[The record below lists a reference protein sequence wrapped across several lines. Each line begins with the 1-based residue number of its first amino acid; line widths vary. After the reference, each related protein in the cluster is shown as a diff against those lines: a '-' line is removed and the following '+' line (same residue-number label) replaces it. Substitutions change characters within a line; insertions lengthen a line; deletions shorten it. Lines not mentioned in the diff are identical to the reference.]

1 MKYVTYRHA
10 YKNGRQHTTRKEWD
24 TLEAAMKYT
33 LRYTSE
39 NLIDLDCYAVTE
51 GGNSAFDIMIYSY
64 YAFTARNF
72 EFHFKDAYSFCKE
85 IEFKVTD
92 VVSYYEAE
100 AVLLELEE
108 NTNLEASRS
117 EAVKAALTAVKA
129 ALEAKAE
136 ELEIKY
142 AELPADVELSDEAQ
156 ALYTLDCNE
165 NPTSDNGGN
174 WGTVVK
180 LSEILC
186 DGADPFGWTGKPA
199 DTVAGEMLR
208 ALIWLNKSFREQG
221 EKIMSGYSGSNRSFQ
236 YLVDMAKGLE
246 RPTLS
251 MTLKNLTSVVDGND
265 VAYRVILRFIT
276 SEVLFL
282 LKDHLELMFEMN
294 EDRISKHKPKGKE
307 WEEYDAA

>member
-39 NLIDLDCYAVTE
+39 KLIDLDCYAVTE

-85 IEFKVTD
+85 IEFKVTG
-92 VVSYYEAE
+92 VASYYEAE

-117 EAVKAALTAVKA
+117 EAVKAAL
-129 ALEAKAE
+129 EAKAE

-142 AELPADVELSDEAQ
+142 AELPTDVELSDEAQ

-165 NPTSDNGGN
+165 NPIDTNGGN

-236 YLVDMAKGLE
+236 YLMDMAQELDY
-246 RPTLS
+246 THLS
-251 MTLKNLTSVVDGND
+251 QALNNLKPVVGDD
-265 VAYRVILRFIT
+265 VAYRILLRFVT
-276 SEVLFL
+276 SKLLFL
-282 LKDHLELMFEMN
+282 LKDHPELMFKKN
-294 EDRISKHKPKGKE
+294 QDLISKHKPKGKE

>member
-10 YKNGRQHTTRKEWD
+10 YKNGKLHSTRKEWD

-33 LRYTSE
+33 LRYTTE
-39 NLIDLDCYAVTE
+39 NLDHVNCYAE
-51 GGNSAFDIMIYSY
+51 GYISILNIPVYSY
-64 YAFTARNF
+64 YAIAGNF
-72 EFHFKDAYSFCKE
+72 EFVFKDAQSICKE
-85 IEFKVTD
+85 IEFQIVD
-92 VVSYYEAE
+92 VASYYEIKAI
-100 AVLLELEE
+100 LLELG
-108 NTNLEASRS
+108 NTSLEAPSS
-117 EAVKAALTAVKA
+117 ETVKA

-165 NPTSDNGGN
+165 NPIDTNGGN

-186 DGADPFGWTGKPA
+186 DGADPFGWAGKPA

-208 ALIWLNKSFREQG
+208 ALIWLTKSFKEQG

-236 YLVDMAKGLE
+236 YLMDMAQELDY
-246 RPTLS
+246 THLS
-251 MTLKNLTSVVDGND
+251 QALNSLKPVVGDD
-265 VAYRVILRFIT
+265 VAYRILLRFVT
-276 SEVLFL
+276 SKLLFL
-282 LKDHLELMFEMN
+282 LKDHPELMFKKN
-294 EDRISKHKPKGKE
+294 RDLISRHKPKGKE

>member
-33 LRYTSE
+33 LRYTTE
-39 NLIDLDCYAVTE
+39 NLHHVNCYAE
-51 GGNSAFDIMIYSY
+51 GYISILNIPVYSY
-64 YAFTARNF
+64 YAIAGNF
-72 EFHFKDAYSFCKE
+72 EFVFKDAQRICKE
-85 IEFKVTD
+85 IEFQIVD
-92 VVSYYEAE
+92 VASYYEIKAI
-100 AVLLELEE
+100 LLELG
-108 NTNLEASRS
+108 NTSLKAPSS
-117 EAVKAALTAVKA
+117 ETVKA

-165 NPTSDNGGN
+165 NPIDTNGGN

-236 YLVDMAKGLE
+236 YLMDMAQELDY
-246 RPTLS
+246 THLS
-251 MTLKNLTSVVDGND
+251 QALNNLKPVVGDD
-265 VAYRVILRFIT
+265 VAYRILLRFVT
-276 SEVLFL
+276 SKLLFL
-282 LKDHLELMFEMN
+282 LKDHLELMFKKN
-294 EDRISKHKPKGKE
+294 QDLISKHKPKGKE

>member
-39 NLIDLDCYAVTE
+39 KLIDLDCYAVTE

-85 IEFKVTD
+85 IEFKVTG
-92 VVSYYEAE
+92 VASYYEAE

-117 EAVKAALTAVKA
+117 EAVKA

-165 NPTSDNGGN
+165 NPIDTNGGN

-236 YLVDMAKGLE
+236 YLMDMAQELDY
-246 RPTLS
+246 THLS
-251 MTLKNLTSVVDGND
+251 QALNSLKPVVGDD
-265 VAYRVILRFIT
+265 VAYRILLRFVT
-276 SEVLFL
+276 SKLLFL
-282 LKDHLELMFEMN
+282 LKDHPELMFKKN
-294 EDRISKHKPKGKE
+294 QDLISKHKPKGKE

>member
-108 NTNLEASRS
+108 NTNLEA
-117 EAVKAALTAVKA
+117 VKAALTAVKA

-142 AELPADVELSDEAQ
+142 AEIPADVELSDEAQ

-165 NPTSDNGGN
+165 NPIDTNGGN

-208 ALIWLNKSFREQG
+208 ALIWLTKSFKEQG

-236 YLVDMAKGLE
+236 YLMDMAQELDY
-246 RPTLS
+246 THLS
-251 MTLKNLTSVVDGND
+251 QVLNSLKPVVGYD
-265 VAYRVILRFIT
+265 VAYRILLRFVT
-276 SEVLFL
+276 SKLLFL
-282 LKDHLELMFEMN
+282 LKDRPELMFKKN
-294 EDRISKHKPKGKE
+294 RDLISRHKPKGKE

>member
-39 NLIDLDCYAVTE
+39 NLMGLDCYAVTE

-92 VVSYYEAE
+92 VASYYEAE
-100 AVLLELEE
+100 AVLLEPEE

-117 EAVKAALTAVKA
+117 EAVKAAL
-129 ALEAKAE
+129 EAKAE
-136 ELEIKY
+136 EQEIKY

-165 NPTSDNGGN
+165 NPTPDNGGN

-186 DGADPFGWTGKPA
+186 DGVDPFGWTGKPA

-236 YLVDMAKGLE
+236 YLMDMAQELNATGLSQ
-246 RPTLS
+246 RLN
-251 MTLKNLTSVVDGND
+251 TLKDVVEID
-265 VAYRVILRFIT
+265 VAYRLALR
-276 SEVLFL
+276 L
-282 LKDHLELMFEMN
+282 
-294 EDRISKHKPKGKE
+294 
-307 WEEYDAA
+307 

>member
-39 NLIDLDCYAVTE
+39 KLIDLDCYAVTE

-85 IEFKVTD
+85 IEFKVTG
-92 VVSYYEAE
+92 VASYYEAE

-117 EAVKAALTAVKA
+117 EAVKAAL
-129 ALEAKAE
+129 EAKAE

-142 AELPADVELSDEAQ
+142 AELPTDVELSDEAQ

-165 NPTSDNGGN
+165 NPIDTNGGN

-236 YLVDMAKGLE
+236 YLMDMAQELDY
-246 RPTLS
+246 THLS
-251 MTLKNLTSVVDGND
+251 QALNSLKPVVGDD
-265 VAYRVILRFIT
+265 VAYRILLRFVT
-276 SEVLFL
+276 SKLLFL
-282 LKDHLELMFEMN
+282 LKDHPELMFKKN
-294 EDRISKHKPKGKE
+294 RDLISRHKPKGKE

>member
-10 YKNGRQHTTRKEWD
+10 YKNGKLHSTRKEWD
-24 TLEAAMKYT
+24 TLETAMKYT
-33 LRYTSE
+33 LRYTTE
-39 NLIDLDCYAVTE
+39 NLDHVNCYAE
-51 GGNSAFDIMIYSY
+51 GYISILNIPVYSY
-64 YAFTARNF
+64 YAIAGNF
-72 EFHFKDAYSFCKE
+72 EFVFKDAQSICKE
-85 IEFKVTD
+85 IEFQIVD
-92 VVSYYEAE
+92 AASYYEIKAI
-100 AVLLELEE
+100 LLELG
-108 NTNLEASRS
+108 NTSLEAPSS
-117 EAVKAALTAVKA
+117 ETVKA

-165 NPTSDNGGN
+165 NPIDTNGGN

-208 ALIWLNKSFREQG
+208 ALIWLTKSFKEQG

-236 YLVDMAKGLE
+236 YLMDMAQELDY
-246 RPTLS
+246 THLS
-251 MTLKNLTSVVDGND
+251 QALNSLKPVVGDD
-265 VAYRVILRFIT
+265 VAYRILLRFVT
-276 SEVLFL
+276 SKLLFL
-282 LKDHLELMFEMN
+282 LKDHPELMFKKN
-294 EDRISKHKPKGKE
+294 RDLISRHKPKGKE

>member
-117 EAVKAALTAVKA
+117 EAVKAAL
-129 ALEAKAE
+129 EAKAE

-142 AELPADVELSDEAQ
+142 AELSADVELSDEAQ

-165 NPTSDNGGN
+165 NPIDTNGGN

-208 ALIWLNKSFREQG
+208 ALIWLTKSFKEQG

-236 YLVDMAKGLE
+236 YLMDMTQELDY
-246 RPTLS
+246 THLS
-251 MTLKNLTSVVDGND
+251 QALSCLKPV
-265 VAYRVILRFIT
+265 
-276 SEVLFL
+276 
-282 LKDHLELMFEMN
+282 KDACN
-294 EDRISKHKPKGKE
+294 PIPGP
-307 WEEYDAA
+307 YP

>member
-33 LRYTSE
+33 LRYTTE
-39 NLIDLDCYAVTE
+39 NLHHVNCYAE
-51 GGNSAFDIMIYSY
+51 GYISILNIPVYSY
-64 YAFTARNF
+64 YAIAGNF
-72 EFHFKDAYSFCKE
+72 EFVFKDAQSICKE
-85 IEFKVTD
+85 IEFQIVD
-92 VVSYYEAE
+92 VASYYEIKAI
-100 AVLLELEE
+100 LLELEE

-117 EAVKAALTAVKA
+117 EAVKAAL
-129 ALEAKAE
+129 EAKAE

-142 AELPADVELSDEAQ
+142 AELPVELSDEAQ

-165 NPTSDNGGN
+165 NPIDTNGGN

-208 ALIWLNKSFREQG
+208 ALIWLTKSFREQG

-236 YLVDMAKGLE
+236 YLMDMAQELDY
-246 RPTLS
+246 THLS
-251 MTLKNLTSVVDGND
+251 QALNSLKPVVGDD
-265 VAYRVILRFIT
+265 VAYRILLRFVT
-276 SEVLFL
+276 SKLLFL
-282 LKDHLELMFEMN
+282 LKDHPELMFKVN
-294 EDRISKHKPKGKE
+294 EDCISRHKPKGKE

>member
-10 YKNGRQHTTRKEWD
+10 YKNGKLHSTRKEWD
-24 TLEAAMKYT
+24 TLETAMKYT
-33 LRYTSE
+33 LRYTTE
-39 NLIDLDCYAVTE
+39 NLDHVNCYAE
-51 GGNSAFDIMIYSY
+51 GYISILNIPVYSY
-64 YAFTARNF
+64 YAIAGSF
-72 EFHFKDAYSFCKE
+72 EFVFKDAQSICKE
-85 IEFKVTD
+85 IEFQIVD
-92 VVSYYEAE
+92 AASYYEIKAI
-100 AVLLELEE
+100 LLELG
-108 NTNLEASRS
+108 NTSLEAPSS
-117 EAVKAALTAVKA
+117 ETVKA

-156 ALYTLDCNE
+156 VLYTLDCNE
-165 NPTSDNGGN
+165 NPIDTNGGN

-208 ALIWLNKSFREQG
+208 ALIWLTKSFKEQG

-236 YLVDMAKGLE
+236 YLMDMAQELDY
-246 RPTLS
+246 THFSQALNS
-251 MTLKNLTSVVDGND
+251 LKPVVGDD
-265 VAYRVILRFIT
+265 VAYRILLRFVT
-276 SEVLFL
+276 SKLLFL
-282 LKDHLELMFEMN
+282 LKDHPELMFKKN
-294 EDRISKHKPKGKE
+294 RDLISRHKPKGKE

>member
-33 LRYTSE
+33 LRYTTE
-39 NLIDLDCYAVTE
+39 NLHHVNCYAE
-51 GGNSAFDIMIYSY
+51 GYISILNIPVYSY
-64 YAFTARNF
+64 YAIAGNF
-72 EFHFKDAYSFCKE
+72 EFVFKDAQRICKE
-85 IEFKVTD
+85 IEFQIVD
-92 VVSYYEAE
+92 VASYYEIKAI
-100 AVLLELEE
+100 LLELG
-108 NTNLEASRS
+108 NTSLKAPSS
-117 EAVKAALTAVKA
+117 ETVKA

-165 NPTSDNGGN
+165 NPIDTNGGN

-236 YLVDMAKGLE
+236 YLMDMAQELDY
-246 RPTLS
+246 THLS
-251 MTLKNLTSVVDGND
+251 QALNSLKPVVGDD
-265 VAYRVILRFIT
+265 VAYRILLRFVT
-276 SEVLFL
+276 SKLLFL
-282 LKDHLELMFEMN
+282 LEDHPELMFKVN
-294 EDRISKHKPKGKE
+294 EDCISRHKPKGKE

>member
-10 YKNGRQHTTRKEWD
+10 YKNGKLHSTRKEWD

-33 LRYTSE
+33 LRYTTE
-39 NLIDLDCYAVTE
+39 NLDHVNCYAE
-51 GGNSAFDIMIYSY
+51 GYISILNIPVYSY
-64 YAFTARNF
+64 YAIAGNF
-72 EFHFKDAYSFCKE
+72 EFVFKDAQSICKE
-85 IEFKVTD
+85 IEFQIVD
-92 VVSYYEAE
+92 VASYYEIKAI
-100 AVLLELEE
+100 LLELG
-108 NTNLEASRS
+108 NTSLEAPSS
-117 EAVKAALTAVKA
+117 ETVKA

-165 NPTSDNGGN
+165 NPIDTNGGN

-186 DGADPFGWTGKPA
+186 DGADPFGWAGKPA
-199 DTVAGEMLR
+199 DAVAGEMLR
-208 ALIWLNKSFREQG
+208 ALIWLTKSFKEQG

-236 YLVDMAKGLE
+236 YLMDMAQELDY
-246 RPTLS
+246 THLS
-251 MTLKNLTSVVDGND
+251 QALNSLKPVVGDD
-265 VAYRVILRFIT
+265 VAYRILLRFVT
-276 SEVLFL
+276 SKLLFL
-282 LKDHLELMFEMN
+282 LKDHPELMFKKN
-294 EDRISKHKPKGKE
+294 RDLISRHKPKGKE

>member
-33 LRYTSE
+33 LRYTTE
-39 NLIDLDCYAVTE
+39 NLNHVNCYAE
-51 GGNSAFDIMIYSY
+51 GYISILNIPVYSY
-64 YAFTARNF
+64 YAIAGNF
-72 EFHFKDAYSFCKE
+72 EFVFKDAQSICKE
-85 IEFKVTD
+85 IEFQIVD
-92 VVSYYEAE
+92 VASYYEIKAI
-100 AVLLELEE
+100 LLELG
-108 NTNLEASRS
+108 NTSLEAPSS
-117 EAVKAALTAVKA
+117 ETVKA

-165 NPTSDNGGN
+165 NPIDTNGGN

-208 ALIWLNKSFREQG
+208 ALIWLTKSFKEQG

-236 YLVDMAKGLE
+236 YLMDMAQELDY
-246 RPTLS
+246 THLS
-251 MTLKNLTSVVDGND
+251 QALNSLKPVVGDD
-265 VAYRVILRFIT
+265 VAYRILLRFVT
-276 SEVLFL
+276 SKLLFL
-282 LKDHLELMFEMN
+282 LKDHPELMFKKN
-294 EDRISKHKPKGKE
+294 RDLISRHKPKGKE
-307 WEEYDAA
+307 WEEYDTA

>member
-33 LRYTSE
+33 LRYTTE
-39 NLIDLDCYAVTE
+39 NLHHVNCYAE
-51 GGNSAFDIMIYSY
+51 GYISILNIPVYSY
-64 YAFTARNF
+64 YAIAGNF
-72 EFHFKDAYSFCKE
+72 EFVFKDAQRICKE
-85 IEFKVTD
+85 IEFQIVD
-92 VVSYYEAE
+92 IASYYEIKAI
-100 AVLLELEE
+100 LLELG
-108 NTNLEASRS
+108 NTSLEAPSS
-117 EAVKAALTAVKA
+117 ETVKA

-165 NPTSDNGGN
+165 NPIDTNGGN

-208 ALIWLNKSFREQG
+208 ALIWLTKSFKEQG

-236 YLVDMAKGLE
+236 YLMDMAQELDY
-246 RPTLS
+246 THLS
-251 MTLKNLTSVVDGND
+251 QALNSLKPVVGDD
-265 VAYRVILRFIT
+265 VAYRILLRFVT
-276 SEVLFL
+276 SKLLFL
-282 LKDHLELMFEMN
+282 LKDHPELMFKVN
-294 EDRISKHKPKGKE
+294 EDCISRHKPKGKE

>member
-10 YKNGRQHTTRKEWD
+10 YKNGKLHSTRKEWD
-24 TLEAAMKYT
+24 TLETAMKYT
-33 LRYTSE
+33 LRYTTE
-39 NLIDLDCYAVTE
+39 NLDHVNCYAE
-51 GGNSAFDIMIYSY
+51 GYISILNIPVYSY
-64 YAFTARNF
+64 YAIAGNF
-72 EFHFKDAYSFCKE
+72 EFVFKDAQSICKE
-85 IEFKVTD
+85 IEFQIVD
-92 VVSYYEAE
+92 AASYYEIKAI
-100 AVLLELEE
+100 LLELG
-108 NTNLEASRS
+108 NTSLEAPSS
-117 EAVKAALTAVKA
+117 ETVKA

-165 NPTSDNGGN
+165 NPIDTNGGN

-199 DTVAGEMLR
+199 DTVAGEMLK
-208 ALIWLNKSFREQG
+208 ALIWLTKSFKEQG

-236 YLVDMAKGLE
+236 YLMDMAQELDY
-246 RPTLS
+246 THLS
-251 MTLKNLTSVVDGND
+251 QALNSLKPVVGDD
-265 VAYRVILRFIT
+265 VAYRILLRFVT
-276 SEVLFL
+276 SKLLFL
-282 LKDHLELMFEMN
+282 LKDHPELMFKKN
-294 EDRISKHKPKGKE
+294 RDLISRHKPKGKE

>member
-10 YKNGRQHTTRKEWD
+10 YKNGRRHITRKEWD

-33 LRYTSE
+33 LRYTTE
-39 NLIDLDCYAVTE
+39 NLDHVNCYAE
-51 GGNSAFDIMIYSY
+51 GCIGIVSIKVYSY
-64 YAFTARNF
+64 YADNAGNF
-72 EFHFKDAYSFCKE
+72 EFHFKDAYGFCKE
-85 IEFKVTD
+85 IEFEVTD
-92 VVSYYEAE
+92 VASYYEAK

-117 EAVKAALTAVKA
+117 EAVKAAL
-129 ALEAKAE
+129 EAKAE

-142 AELPADVELSDEAQ
+142 VELPADVELSDEAQ

-165 NPTSDNGGN
+165 NPIDTNGGN

-186 DGADPFGWTGKPA
+186 DGTDPFGWTGKPA

-208 ALIWLNKSFREQG
+208 ALIWLTKSFREQG

-236 YLVDMAKGLE
+236 YLMDMAQELDY
-246 RPTLS
+246 THLS
-251 MTLKNLTSVVDGND
+251 QALNSLKPVVGDD
-265 VAYRVILRFIT
+265 VAYRILLRFVT
-276 SEVLFL
+276 SKLLFL
-282 LKDHLELMFEMN
+282 LKDHPELMFKKN
-294 EDRISKHKPKGKE
+294 LDLISRHKPKGKE

>member
-39 NLIDLDCYAVTE
+39 KLINLDCYAVTE

-92 VVSYYEAE
+92 VASYYEIKAI
-100 AVLLELEE
+100 LLELG
-108 NTNLEASRS
+108 NTSLEAPSS
-117 EAVKAALTAVKA
+117 ETVKA

-165 NPTSDNGGN
+165 NPIDTNGGN

-246 RPTLS
+246 RPTLA

-282 LKDHLELMFEMN
+282 LKDHPELMFKKN
-294 EDRISKHKPKGKE
+294 RDLISRHKPKGKE

>member
-33 LRYTSE
+33 LRYTTE
-39 NLIDLDCYAVTE
+39 NLDHVNCYAE
-51 GGNSAFDIMIYSY
+51 GYISILNIPVYSY
-64 YAFTARNF
+64 YAIAGNF
-72 EFHFKDAYSFCKE
+72 EFVFKDAQSICKE
-85 IEFKVTD
+85 IEFQIVD
-92 VVSYYEAE
+92 VASYYEIKAI
-100 AVLLELEE
+100 LLELG
-108 NTNLEASRS
+108 NTSLEAPSS
-117 EAVKAALTAVKA
+117 ETVKA

-165 NPTSDNGGN
+165 NPIDTNGGN

-208 ALIWLNKSFREQG
+208 ALIWLTKSFREQG

-236 YLVDMAKGLE
+236 YLMDMAQELDY
-246 RPTLS
+246 THLS
-251 MTLKNLTSVVDGND
+251 QALNSLKPVVGDD
-265 VAYRVILRFIT
+265 VAYRILLRFVT
-276 SEVLFL
+276 SKLLFL
-282 LKDHLELMFEMN
+282 LKDHPELMFKVN
-294 EDRISKHKPKGKE
+294 EDCISRHKPKGKE

>member
-10 YKNGRQHTTRKEWD
+10 YKNGKLHSTRKEWD

-33 LRYTSE
+33 LRYTTE
-39 NLIDLDCYAVTE
+39 NLDHVNCYAE
-51 GGNSAFDIMIYSY
+51 GYISILNIPVYSY
-64 YAFTARNF
+64 YAIAGKF
-72 EFHFKDAYSFCKE
+72 EFVFKDAQSICKE
-85 IEFKVTD
+85 IEFQIVD
-92 VVSYYEAE
+92 VASYYEIKAI
-100 AVLLELEE
+100 LLELG
-108 NTNLEASRS
+108 NTSLKAPSS
-117 EAVKAALTAVKA
+117 ETVKA

-165 NPTSDNGGN
+165 NPIDTNGGN

-236 YLVDMAKGLE
+236 YLMDMAQELDY
-246 RPTLS
+246 THLS
-251 MTLKNLTSVVDGND
+251 QALNNLKPVVGDD
-265 VAYRVILRFIT
+265 VAYRILLRFVT
-276 SEVLFL
+276 SKLLFL
-282 LKDHLELMFEMN
+282 LKDHPELMFKKN
-294 EDRISKHKPKGKE
+294 RDLISRHKPKGKE

>member
-1 MKYVTYRHA
+1 MKYITYRHA
-10 YKNGRQHTTRKEWD
+10 YKNDRPRTTRKEWD

-39 NLIDLDCYAVTE
+39 NLNEVDCYAVPD
-51 GGNSAFDIMIYSY
+51 GGSGAFSVRIYSY
-64 YAFTARNF
+64 YEKTKGNF
-72 EFHFKDAYSFCKE
+72 EFFFSDTHSFCKE
-85 IEFKVTD
+85 IEIQVTD
-92 VVSYYEAE
+92 VASYYEAK

-108 NTNLEASRS
+108 NTKLEAPRS
-117 EAVKAALTAVKA
+117 EAVKAAL
-129 ALEAKAE
+129 EAKEE

-142 AELPADVELSDEAQ
+142 VELPADAEVSDEAHE
-156 ALYTLDCNE
+156 LYTLDCNE
-165 NPTSDNGGN
+165 NPTPDNGGN

-186 DGADPFGWTGKPA
+186 DGFDPFGWTGKPA

-236 YLVDMAKGLE
+236 YLMDMAQELNATGLSQ
-246 RPTLS
+246 RLN
-251 MTLKNLTSVVDGND
+251 TLKDVVEID
-265 VAYRVILRFIT
+265 VAYRLALRFVT
-276 SEVLFL
+276 VRLLFL
-282 LKDHLELMFEMN
+282 LKGHLELMFRKN
-294 EDRISKHKPKGKE
+294 QDHISKHKPKGKE

>member
-92 VVSYYEAE
+92 VASYYEAE

-117 EAVKAALTAVKA
+117 EAVKAAL
-129 ALEAKAE
+129 EAKAE
-136 ELEIKY
+136 ELGIKY
-142 AELPADVELSDEAQ
+142 AEIPADVGLSDGAQ
-156 ALYTLDCNE
+156 ALYILDCNE
-165 NPTSDNGGN
+165 NPIDTNGGN

-208 ALIWLNKSFREQG
+208 ALIWLTKSFWEQG
-221 EKIMSGYSGSNRSFQ
+221 EKIMSGYSGSNHSFQ
-236 YLVDMAKGLE
+236 YLMDKAKELDY
-246 RPTLS
+246 THLS
-251 MTLKNLTSVVDGND
+251 QALNSLKPVVGDD
-265 VAYRVILRFIT
+265 VAYRILLRFVT
-276 SEVLFL
+276 SKMLYL
-282 LKDHLELMFEMN
+282 LKDHPELMFEMN

>member
-33 LRYTSE
+33 LRYTTE
-39 NLIDLDCYAVTE
+39 NLHHVNCYAE
-51 GGNSAFDIMIYSY
+51 GYISILNIPVYSY
-64 YAFTARNF
+64 YAIAGNF
-72 EFHFKDAYSFCKE
+72 EFVFKDAQSICKE
-85 IEFKVTD
+85 IEFQIVD
-92 VVSYYEAE
+92 VASYYEIKSI
-100 AVLLELEE
+100 LLELEE

-117 EAVKAALTAVKA
+117 EAVKA

-165 NPTSDNGGN
+165 NPIDTNGGN

-236 YLVDMAKGLE
+236 YLMDMAQELDY
-246 RPTLS
+246 THLS
-251 MTLKNLTSVVDGND
+251 QALNNLKPVVGDD
-265 VAYRVILRFIT
+265 VAYRILLRFVT
-276 SEVLFL
+276 SKLLFL
-282 LKDHLELMFEMN
+282 LKDHPELMFKKN
-294 EDRISKHKPKGKE
+294 RDLISKHKPKGKE

>member
-10 YKNGRQHTTRKEWD
+10 YKNGKLHSTRKEWD
-24 TLEAAMKYT
+24 TLETAMKYT
-33 LRYTSE
+33 LRYTTE
-39 NLIDLDCYAVTE
+39 NLDHVNCYAE
-51 GGNSAFDIMIYSY
+51 GYISILNIPVYSY
-64 YAFTARNF
+64 YAIAGNF
-72 EFHFKDAYSFCKE
+72 EFVFKDAQSICKE
-85 IEFKVTD
+85 IEFQIVD
-92 VVSYYEAE
+92 AASYYEIKAI
-100 AVLLELEE
+100 LLELG
-108 NTNLEASRS
+108 NTSLEAPSS
-117 EAVKAALTAVKA
+117 ETVKA

-165 NPTSDNGGN
+165 NPIDTNGGN

-208 ALIWLNKSFREQG
+208 ALIWLTKSFKEQG

-236 YLVDMAKGLE
+236 YLMDMAQELDY
-246 RPTLS
+246 THLS
-251 MTLKNLTSVVDGND
+251 QALNSLKPVVGDD
-265 VAYRVILRFIT
+265 VAYRILLRFVT
-276 SEVLFL
+276 SKLLFL
-282 LKDHLELMFEMN
+282 LKDHPELMFKKN
-294 EDRISKHKPKGKE
+294 RDLISRHKPKGKK